1 MIVEIPNKKSRT
13 RIENDITIKSD
24 VKGDVVYKTTTVYD
38 NGDAYI
44 TLHYVNGR
52 LYDISM

>member
-1 MIVEIPNKKSRT
+1 MLKFQTKKTKT
-13 RIENDITIKSD
+13 RIINDVTIKSD
-24 VKGDVVYKTTTVYD
+24 VKGDVIYKTTTIYD
-38 NGDAYI
+38 DGDAYV